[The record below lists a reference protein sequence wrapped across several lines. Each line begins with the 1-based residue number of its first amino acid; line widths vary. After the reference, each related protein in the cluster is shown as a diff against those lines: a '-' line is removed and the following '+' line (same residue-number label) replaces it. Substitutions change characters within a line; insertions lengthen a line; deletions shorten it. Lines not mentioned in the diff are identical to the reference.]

1 MPRIAVLTCTGTFTE
16 SVTTVAG
23 DGCCAVGVCVVVGV
37 CAADVCANADP
48 VPVSMTNTALALS
61 GASDRHIRC
70 RFIMYT
76 SL

>member
-23 DGCCAVGVCVVVGV
+23 DGASGVGV
-37 CAADVCANADP
+37 CANAEP
-48 VPVSMTNTALALS
+48 VPVSMAITALAPH